1 MTKSTWGRR
10 GLFYVITLRSYS
22 VTEGSQDRNSMR
34 EPGSKNGIRSHGETL
49 LTGLILTSCKACLLV
64 QHGTTR
70 LGVAVLFRQ
79 SSIKKTTPR
88 IFAKAIWKEQFLNR
102 GSSFRITLPCVELTK
117 KPISTKK
124 PKRQEITPLGMSGW
138 VFLGR
143 ILSLGLWLNVRLC
156 L

>member
-22 VTEGSQDRNSMR
+22 VTEGSQGRNSMQ

-49 LTGLILTSCKACLLV
+49 LTGLILTSCSTCFLV
-64 QHGTTR
+64 QHGTTC

-88 IFAKAIWKEQFLNR
+88 IFTKAIWKEQFLNR
-102 GSSFRITLPCVELTK
+102 GSSFQITLPCVKLTK
-117 KPISTKK
+117 KISQHKK
-124 PKRQEITPLGMSGW
+124 T
-138 VFLGR
+138 
-143 ILSLGLWLNVRLC
+143 
-156 L
+156 